1 MRLYLIRHG
10 ETDYN
15 LRRLVQGHDE
25 IPLNDTGI
33 AQVAAVSRR
42 LAELPLDHIYS
53 SDLRRTAQSAAILA
67 AITGTP
73 ITYEPLFRERHPG
86 DHTHQTYDEA
96 EAFFLDYEYAPPNGE
111 SQGQFEDRV
120 RLAFDKLIQLEGAN
134 GRSVAVMSHGMLC
147 RAFLRCCLEIPIER
161 QPEFWR
167 NSALTVA
174 DYDGGWRL
182 IRAADASHL
191 DDSDSAEHASGA

>member
-33 AQVAAVSRR
+33 AQIAAVSRR

-67 AITGTP
+67 AVTGAP
-73 ITYEPLFRERHPG
+73 LSYEPLFRERHPG

-96 EAFFLDYEYAPPNGE
+96 EAFFLDYDYAPPNGE
-111 SQGQFEDRV
+111 SYGQFDDRV

-134 GRSVAVMSHGMLC
+134 GRTVAVMSHGMLC
-147 RAFLRCCLEIPIER
+147 RAFLRCCMGIPNEK

-167 NSALTVA
+167 NSALTVV

-191 DDSDSAEHASGA
+191 DDGDGGGHASGA